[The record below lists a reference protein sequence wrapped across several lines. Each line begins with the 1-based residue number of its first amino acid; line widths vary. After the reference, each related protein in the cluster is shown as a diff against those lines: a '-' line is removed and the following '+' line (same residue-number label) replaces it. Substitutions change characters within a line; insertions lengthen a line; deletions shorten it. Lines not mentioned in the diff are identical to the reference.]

1 MGGLGPNK
9 DLKWTDAQNKL
20 EKMKKFSTNI
30 GKMNSKNIK
39 IKRSPHQK
47 ELSKRDRMLQFA
59 SGIKKPKLRPSP
71 ERLAIEFEETI
82 ERNKQYNL
90 EVNDQ
95 KLRLEKE
102 KIRMIYQL

>member
-9 DLKWTDAQNKL
+9 DVKWTDAQNKL

-39 IKRSPHQK
+39 KRKSPPRK
-47 ELSKRDRMLQFA
+47 DLSKRDRMLQFA
-59 SGIKKPKLRPSP
+59 SGIKKPKAKPSP
-71 ERLAIEFEETI
+71 ERFAIEFEETI
-82 ERNKQYNL
+82 ERNKQYEL